1 MSSNRDF
8 ILREAFGQYLEYGYD
23 GVSISVLQDST
34 QLGRATLYYYF
45 TNKENLFREVINEY
59 VIKLE
64 LSFLEKLGE
73 KALNILQLIQIHTER
88 IDGIIAL
95 IRKVNP
101 KLRFTNYLSL
111 ILHAYAHDEAFKS
124 FFDETRVRILDAWKQ
139 AIRKSI
145 SEGDLEEERDTEKL
159 AILFSGLNECTQWEK
174 TAEEC
179 VASDCTFIKNC
190 HQLYEVIKKKEK

>member
-59 VIKLE
+59 VTKLE

-73 KALNILQLIQIHTER
+73 QALNVPQLIQIHTER

-95 IRKVNP
+95 IRMVNP
-101 KLRFTNYLSL
+101 QLRVTNYLSL
-111 ILHAYAHDEAFKS
+111 ILHAYSHDEAFKK
-124 FFDETRVRILDAWKQ
+124 FFDETKVRIHDAWKQ
-139 AIRKSI
+139 AIQKSV
-145 SEGDLEEERDTEKL
+145 SEGDLDEGCDPEKL
-159 AILFSGLNECTQWEK
+159 ATLFNGLNEYDQWEK
-174 TAEEC
+174 SAEEST
-179 VASDCTFIKNC
+179 ATECTFIKNC
-190 HQLYEVIKKKEK
+190 YQLYEFIKKKRL